1 MDGYELKKLN
11 LKKRLENRIRG
22 WLPKE
27 PSLSSQ
33 LTVASRENL
42 QSRKIKLPIGMMLFF
57 SFNVV
62 MCIAEF
68 LGGNAA
74 GALFLWLSCILGFY
88 LAMDVL
94 VARGKEFNEKS
105 VVGSLLAVI
114 SLGGI
119 LANVYIFS
127 VPTSLFT
134 RVFSLLLLILI
145 HVPLLFAVIAYAHG
159 KKELFKR
166 LMGWFSSRR

>member
-1 MDGYELKKLN
+1 LN
-11 LKKRLENRIRG
+11 LKKRLENQIRG

-27 PSLSSQ
+27 PNVLGFPTS
-33 LTVASRENL
+33 TSRKNV

-105 VVGSLLAVI
+105 VAGSLLAVI

-127 VPTSLFT
+127 APTSLFT
-134 RVFSLLLLILI
+134 RVFSLLLLVLV

-159 KKELFKR
+159 KKELSKR